1 MKVLVLLRTD
11 RVDFDELAHR
21 HPQIDFTVTEDPVV
35 FGNVLPEAEVLI
47 TANNCFDATISSRL
61 KETPGKLRWI
71 QLTTSGVDSALR
83 AGGFPKGV
91 IVTNGAGVSAPMV
104 AEHAFALMLAVGHR
118 VPDFI
123 SDARERRWRRDLK
136 AGMTA
141 LFQKTLCIVGIGAIG
156 QEAARRA
163 RAFGMTVIG
172 VSRNYR
178 ADDLIDEVYPRERLH
193 DAFAHADVVLLSTV
207 ASAETVDMI
216 NVRSLAAMKRGA
228 ILVNIARGDLID
240 EDALAA
246 ACHDGGLAGAGLDV
260 TKIEPLPE
268 SSPLWNL
275 PNVILSPHLAGGG
288 ADNSR
293 LILQLLD
300 ENLRRYTKGEPLTR
314 VVDWESISVA

>member
-1 MKVLVLLRTD
+1 MRVLVLMRSD
-11 RVDFDELAHR
+11 RVDFDELARR
-21 HPQIDFTVTEDPVV
+21 HPEIDFAVTEDPVV
-35 FGNVLPEAEVLI
+35 FGKALPEAEVLI
-47 TANNCFDATISSRL
+47 TANNYFDKSVSARL
-61 KETPGKLRWI
+61 KETRGKLRWI
-71 QLTTSGVDSALR
+71 QLTTSGVDGALR

-123 SDARERRWRRDLK
+123 MDAQRRAWRRDLK

-141 LFQKTLCIVGIGAIG
+141 LFQKTLCIVGLGAIG
-156 QEAARRA
+156 QEAAKRA

-172 VSRNYR
+172 VSRDYR
-178 ADDLIDEVYPRERLH
+178 ADGLIDEVFPRARLH
-193 DAFAHADVVLLSTV
+193 DAFAKADVVLLSTV

-216 NVRSLAAMKRGA
+216 NARSLAAMKRGA

-246 ACHDGGLAGAGLDV
+246 ACRDGWLAGAGLDV
-260 TKIEPLPE
+260 TKVEPLPD
-268 SSPLWNL
+268 SSTLWGL
-275 PNVILSPHLAGGG
+275 PNIIVSPHLAGGG

-293 LILQLLD
+293 LILELLD
-300 ENLRRYTKGEPLTR
+300 ENLRRYTKGEPLIR
-314 VVDWESISVA
+314 VVDWESIVIV